1 MAVIRR
7 INITEFREVTVDW
20 PIGSYEDFRRVS
32 DFTVLDPQKA
42 EQAYSLGLISS
53 PNGPVR
59 IPISTWGLDDWG
71 FSIPYTNQDGT
82 VTNKQILKT
91 AEDSNNDGIP
101 DYLSIDLTNDGS
113 VDGQDGFGSQDFS
126 GVIKRTF
133 LLGRIRYEDVY
144 DNNLTV
150 TEMYAA
156 VARGQ
161 QFNSQFS
168 EPGWV
173 LLAES
178 KPSFYYEQCNDVYG
192 GEIYSG
198 RVPISLNYF
207 DMDDI
212 WVNENG
218 DGSWNLVSED
228 NPLEIIGRVDLFNP
242 PANRATFTGFDAN
255 FGPNLVNLP
264 YFLPMKF
271 IQQYLPFVINEMGQ
285 AMFPNMVGAAG
296 LATIRS
302 TVEPVNLHLGTRFD
316 LINNNVNERS
326 FSEKAYNNFLETLS
340 PGSIPD
346 NIPFRDGPRK
356 RWGTPRLAIQRGF
369 TVNGTKFRGNCIPI
383 PGELEGPE
391 IDSPPS
397 GKRTRVSIRDV
408 VSRKVFLDGTNYI
421 RGVVTAHFTF
431 PIMSATQQDISDIY
445 YAYYDD
451 LTKPRA
457 QEIKRDDFFDKILN
471 AVGLVTG
478 AFIGTLQ
485 TVAYIATGNIV
496 GLVALYKDGMG
507 LLKAFPKIFQ
517 SIYPKE
523 YTNHPSPGDHLI
535 SSEFSPK
542 KDKIFHSS
550 DFLTFAREMRS
561 VIYVQDE
568 TGGMEL
574 MGTDFYSTE
583 GLEFKTSPG
592 QLMVTGGT
600 HDITFEKYKDGGLD
614 GGGNLSKEFD
624 ETIRLMR
631 EGRAYDYT
639 EAGADLVRTTNE
651 LLASAA
657 NNVTA
662 KTYPIPIK
670 EYWETDT
677 GYLPSRYHFKVGDF
691 IEVYNLHVFKHLYA
705 PRTCKVVNNEYKI
718 IPNDVEDV
726 NKFFEDNGY
735 IKDVSIEHLF
745 LINER
750 ETNSAKQYENT
761 VKWWDYTYEDEYS
774 AHNTEHCL
782 IRIKGAAFLQTYP
795 EYIGGD
801 ALDRKNQMFFYR
813 NDNPGIILPSNTTA
827 REWDDFGHRFEPGR
841 KYVICDANG
850 LPSDTEN
857 PINRY
862 RIWLYNAP
870 STEMSTELL
879 KIPGK
884 NINLDGKYY
893 LPWLKKK
900 RQFDP
905 SGSLY
910 RDYKWPLDIIG
921 IQKHSYPT
929 DSTSDWRYMIMPR
942 SMEDLGISQDNYDIL
957 RPLAPFPSGS
967 VNTGGGTTGGG
978 TTGGGTGG
986 SSSGGGTK
994 NTCFKIGTKVLT
1006 PNGYIPIE
1014 EIVVGDL
1021 VVTFDNDLNL
1031 HEREVIRTYKHDGNE
1046 KSDIYIYTF
1055 SNGTILNV
1063 TENHP
1068 FLDTNKK
1075 FVNIGDLNI
1084 GDSVLDKNG
1093 NSVEILSKEYLE
1105 NDVVYNIEVDE
1116 FNAYI
1121 AEEICVHNLTKT
1133 APNLNDIIVE
1143 GGPDIM
1149 G

>member
-7 INITEFREVTVDW
+7 INITEFREVTIDW
-20 PIGSYEDFRRVS
+20 PVGSYEEFRRVA
-32 DFTVLDPQKA
+32 DFTVLDPQRA
-42 EQAYSLGLISS
+42 EQAYSAGLISS

-59 IPISTWGLDDWG
+59 VSINTWGLDDWG
-71 FSIPYTNQDGT
+71 FSVQYTNQDGT
-82 VTNKQILKT
+82 ITNKQILKNSD
-91 AEDSNNDGIP
+91 DSNNDGIP

-156 VARGQ
+156 AARGQ

-212 WVNENG
+212 WVNENR

-228 NPLEIIGRVDLFNP
+228 NPLEIIGRVNLFTP

-255 FGPNLVNLP
+255 FGPNLINLP

-302 TVEPVNLHLGTRFD
+302 TVEPVNLHLASRFD

-431 PIMSATQQDISDIY
+431 PLMSATQQDISDIY

-451 LTKPRA
+451 LTGPRS
-457 QEIKRDDFFDKILN
+457 QIVRSTGVKKIIEDFIRSN
-471 AVGLVTG
+471 P
-478 AFIGTLQ
+478 
-485 TVAYIATGNIV
+485 
-496 GLVALYKDGMG
+496 
-507 LLKAFPKIFQ
+507 LLDMIIPA
-517 SIYPKE
+517 E
-523 YTNHPSPGDHLI
+523 YTNYPSPGDHLI
-535 SSEFSPK
+535 SSEFTPK
-542 KDKIFHSS
+542 KDSKLHSS

-568 TGGMEL
+568 TGAMEL

-583 GLEFKTSPG
+583 GLEFKTAPG
-592 QLMVTGGT
+592 QLMVTGGAQNA
-600 HDITFEKYKDGGLD
+600 IFEKYKDAGLD
-614 GGGNLSKEFD
+614 TGGNLAKEFE
-624 ETIRLMR
+624 ETTKLIR
-631 EGRAYDYT
+631 EGRASDFDNT
-639 EAGADLVRTTNE
+639 DLVRTTDE

-657 NNVTA
+657 NNTNV
-662 KTYPIPIK
+662 KTYPMPTK

-735 IKDVSIEHLF
+735 IKDVTIDHLF

-761 VKWWDYTYEDEYS
+761 IKWWDYTYEDEYS

-782 IRIKGAAFLQTYP
+782 IRVKGAAFLKTDP
-795 EYIGGD
+795 NFIGGD
-801 ALDRKNQMFFYR
+801 ALVPKNPMFFYR
-813 NDNPGIILPSNTTA
+813 NDNPGILLPSNVTNN

-841 KYVICDANG
+841 KYVICDAAG
-850 LPSDTEN
+850 LTSDTEN

-884 NINLDGKYY
+884 NINLDTKEY

-942 SMEDLGISQDNYDIL
+942 SMEDFGISQDNYDIL

-967 VNTGGGTTGGG
+967 VNTGGGTNSGGTTGGG

-986 SSSGGGTK
+986 SSSGGATK
-994 NTCFKIGTKVLT
+994 STCFKSGTKVLT
-1006 PNGYIPIE
+1006 PNGYTPIE
-1014 EIVVGDL
+1014 EIVVGDS
-1021 VVTFDNDLNL
+1021 VVTFDSDLNL
-1031 HEREVIRTYKHDGNE
+1031 YERGVIRTYKHDGNE

-1055 SNGTILNV
+1055 SNGSILNV

-1075 FVNIGDLNI
+1075 FINIGDLNT

-1093 NSVEILSKEYLE
+1093 NPVKILSKEYLE

-1121 AEEICVHNLTKT
+1121 VEEICVHNLTKT
-1133 APNLNDIIVE
+1133 APKLNDVIVE